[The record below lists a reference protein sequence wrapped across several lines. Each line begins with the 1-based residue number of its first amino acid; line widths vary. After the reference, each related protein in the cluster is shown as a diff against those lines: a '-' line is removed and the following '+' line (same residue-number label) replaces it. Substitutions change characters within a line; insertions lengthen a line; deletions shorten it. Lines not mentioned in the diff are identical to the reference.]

1 MVLEEADKCGV
12 LWEIIP
18 FTSMFKLSYLDST
31 KFFHGQTPSET
42 TEYASYCCENKD
54 VANSILSDVG
64 ISISKGH
71 LLKYTDSHKDRKML
85 FNQLEKPLVVK
96 PANSQQ
102 GTNVYT
108 NIKTYNKY
116 ATSIKNIYAR
126 HSRRKV
132 DILVEEMFI
141 GDEYR
146 ILATQDKI
154 LSVIKRIAANVVGD
168 GVSTISE
175 LAGIKN
181 QDPIRLEMST
191 YKGITIDKNV
201 ILFLKKQGFK
211 PSTILSKGERVF
223 LRNQGPLDISLG
235 GDTIDVTDMIHPSVE
250 KIVKKIM
257 KSMPGLALTGID
269 YMTKDIS
276 ASQTKH
282 NYRVIEINASPSL
295 DWNEFPLEGPRR
307 RIAYEF
313 LKIMFPNLNV
323 N

>member
-64 ISISKGH
+64 ISVSKGH

-108 NIKTYNKY
+108 NIKAYNKY
-116 ATSIKNIYAR
+116 ATSIKNIYAH
-126 HSRRKV
+126 HSKRKV

-181 QDPIRLEMST
+181 QDPANLLEVGENSSHPELKDAKRIWSFRGYT
-191 YKGITIDKNV
+191 FHSATEVEKYFKNE
-201 ILFLKKQGFK
+201 G
-211 PSTILSKGERVF
+211 
-223 LRNQGPLDISLG
+223 LDIRRYWMKPVWIKE
-235 GDTIDVTDMIHPSVE
+235 DWRAFIRIEIVE
-250 KIVKKIM
+250 KTSTRV
-257 KSMPGLALTGID
+257 GI
-269 YMTKDIS
+269 
-276 ASQTKH
+276 
-282 NYRVIEINASPSL
+282 
-295 DWNEFPLEGPRR
+295 
-307 RIAYEF
+307 
-313 LKIMFPNLNV
+313 
-323 N
+323 